1 MYANKRQKVPT
12 TRTLSEPDRKK
23 TQRLRIEDNRA
34 GHLSRLPLQLVPV
47 KYIRGIKAGT
57 DDEINA
63 ETFNIIKERIEYEHE
78 RLNQEKKVPKKPDPS
93 VYNPSPDHLSDY
105 LGGAILSVSRY
116 NVGQKKY
123 FAPVGYII
131 EIEPTEENVLGNY
144 KGDGNV
150 SNPNMNVIQIW
161 IDELR
166 TRVDKMQELVKL
178 FDNLPTDISSAQPA
192 DEKVKQILRAYFQS
206 SSKTKDPL
214 GPGNPENLSVA
225 EQNIRNAGDQV
236 FTAPSNNRKITY
248 TESEIHLKGSD
259 AISGAYYNP
268 NHNEKYSSELKKQA
282 LHINTVLKKT
292 NLFKINESGVL
303 VEDTSNVA
311 DAPPSIPEEAPPS
324 VD

>member
-1 MYANKRQKVPT
+1 MYANKRLKAST
-12 TRTLSEPDRKK
+12 TRTLSEPKRERV
-23 TQRLRIEDNRA
+23 QRLRIEDNRA
-34 GHLSRLPLQLVPV
+34 GHLSRLPLQLVPI

-214 GPGNPENLSVA
+214 GPGNPEDLSVA

-303 VEDTSNVA
+303 VEDTSNAA
-311 DAPPSIPEEAPPS
+311 DAPFSLPEEAPPS
-324 VD
+324 DD